1 MAEKWKARNILAIQ
15 LPQAETFEAI
25 LRREQQKSR
34 ELRREETE
42 LHRVAESWREKA
54 NSLHGPVTDAYNEAQ
69 RAQHEYNRIVEANSY
84 VTPESTAAKAEYDT
98 AKVKLDE
105 LAGSFEAK
113 RASFEKAAKDL
124 DAVRNVLDKQAI
136 SRPQDIDKLAARL
149 LRLARI
155 QPADQIGRARLFF
168 SWVAKSLRYDRIAH
182 EQRPPDERTPI
193 DTILNGYE
201 VCHGFANLFNTK
213 FNSGY
218 DSKGPGRSIYVSGH
232 MSNRD
237 FHRPTAENL
246 HAWNAFPLEDGTWKL
261 IDPTWACGAVYN
273 EAGHG
278 TFDPTW
284 FTKSNEEFLRTHIPE
299 SEKYQFRDNGK
310 PSLDSAMLGAL
321 TWSTV
326 FSRVS
331 SSASTRR

>member
-15 LPQAETFEAI
+15 LPQEETFEAI

-42 LHRVAESWREKA
+42 LHRVAESWREQA
-54 NSLHGPVTDAYNEAQ
+54 NSLHGPVTDAHNDAQ
-69 RAQHEYNRIVEANSY
+69 LAQDKYNRIVEANPY
-84 VTPESTAAKAEYDT
+84 VTSESTAAKAEYDT
-98 AKVKLDE
+98 AKAKLDE
-105 LAGSFEAK
+105 LT
-113 RASFEKAAKDL
+113 ASFESKRVSFGKAAKDHA
-124 DAVRNVLDKQAI
+124 AVRNALDKQAI
-136 SRPQDIDKLAARL
+136 SRTQVIDKLAARL
-149 LRLARI
+149 LYLARI

-193 DTILNGYE
+193 DTILNGHE
-201 VCHGFANLFNTK
+201 VCHGFANLFNTM

-218 DSKGPGRSIYVSGH
+218 GSKGPGRSIYISGY
-232 MSNRD
+232 MNNRD
-237 FHRPTAENL
+237 FHRPTAENS

-273 EAGHG
+273 ESGHE

-284 FTKSNEEFLRTHIPE
+284 FTKSNEEFLRT
-299 SEKYQFRDNGK
+299 
-310 PSLDSAMLGAL
+310 
-321 TWSTV
+321 
-326 FSRVS
+326 
-331 SSASTRR
+331 